1 MKKLITKKVLISAVM
16 ACFILLVSFS
26 ACSSP
31 KSSDKA
37 LEVKN
42 DKGLENEI
50 AKDNPNMVKP
60 SATEPLR
67 FKDGPFAG
75 EAIPSDIKG
84 SYTLADTAFFY
95 RLPLDVL
102 GGAFMIP
109 PQYVDSVNLGDLKKV
124 YKNLALIG
132 KELDNGSVIMFISL
146 FKGMPYE
153 PHEPT
158 YLLEM
163 AVRTLKERG
172 NLSEEQVQYLDQHT
186 VKFSEIGQVDF
197 SFVEISEGT
206 DKGLSPSP
214 QKREKE
220 DPFLMAVLRVDSET
234 TFQEVLDVGIS
245 ERLIL
250 EIIGAEKIDYL
261 GQSIKIYCE
270 IKGLHFSD
278 VKDQLNQLL
287 D

>member
-1 MKKLITKKVLISAVM
+1 M
-16 ACFILLVSFS
+16 
-26 ACSSP
+26 
-31 KSSDKA
+31 
-37 LEVKN
+37 
-42 DKGLENEI
+42 
-50 AKDNPNMVKP
+50 
-60 SATEPLR
+60 
-67 FKDGPFAG
+67 
-75 EAIPSDIKG
+75 
-84 SYTLADTAFFY
+84 
-95 RLPLDVL
+95 
-102 GGAFMIP
+102 
-109 PQYVDSVNLGDLKKV
+109 
-124 YKNLALIG
+124 
-132 KELDNGSVIMFISL
+132 L
-146 FKGMPYE
+146 FRSKGMPYE